1 MKCGI
6 YHKQRDIKILEI
18 HSKKRFKSYY
28 DFLYITKSNLQNVQL
43 QTFFYEA
50 L

>member
-18 HSKKRFKSYY
+18 RSKKRFKSYY
-28 DFLYITKSNLQNVQL
+28 GFLYITKSDLQNVQL